1 MVLVEGRR
9 GKIEVPAKIGEIGV
23 GNVFIPFHYG
33 SADQE
38 GGDGRKI
45 RSRAANELTESSWDF
60 VSKQPAF
67 KVCSLVCTP
76 TAYLSD
82 PSHLQSGA
90 VRLTRLEPGV
100 QIHAQSQQYETEQ
113 KKSQAVRSNGAG
125 DHDRTEHHRYLL
137 DAIGEVGQK
146 ICAERGA
153 RTR

>member
-67 KVCSLVCTP
+67 KVTPLVCTFP
-76 TAYLSD
+76 ASLTAD
-82 PSHLQSGA
+82 PSHVQSGA

-100 QIHAQSQQYETEQ
+100 QIHAQSQQYDTEQ
-113 KKSQAVRSNGAG
+113 KKARAVRSTGAG
-125 DHDRTEHHRYLL
+125 DHDRAEHHRYLL
-137 DAIGEVGQK
+137 DAIGEVGQR
-146 ICAERGA
+146 I
-153 RTR
+153 